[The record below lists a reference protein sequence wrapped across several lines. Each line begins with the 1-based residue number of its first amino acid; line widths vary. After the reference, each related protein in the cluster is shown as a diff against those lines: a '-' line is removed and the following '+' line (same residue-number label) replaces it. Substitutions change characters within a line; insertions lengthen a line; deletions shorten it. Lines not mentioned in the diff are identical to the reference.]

1 MTEVSATRAVVT
13 CARISLGS
21 RVSLGISSPRSPLR
35 DVFNDGRNALPTANA
50 QRGNAILQ
58 VVAPQLMHKR
68 DRQSSAAGR
77 QGMPNGDGSSIY
89 ICLIPL
95 QAQLFLNRQVLC

>member
-1 MTEVSATRAVVT
+1 MTQVSATRAVVT

-21 RVSLGISSPRSPLR
+21 RVSFGISSPRSPLR
-35 DVFNDGRNALPTANA
+35 DVFNYGSNALPSTNT
-50 QRGNAILQ
+50 QRGDAVLQ
-58 VVAPQLMHKR
+58 VVAPQFTHKR

-95 QAQLFLNRQVLC
+95 QTQLFLNRQVLC